1 MIGDNSKCWIFFIL
15 WNYSVKFSSL
25 WIYKPHQLE
34 IIGFNCANFQ
44 QNLPQSVEMY
54 HFCFHSLLVAFHEH
68 KNAVCFHKISAIWIF
83 FSASLAREL
92 ATFLMSGTGLFCQ
105 LRLGGRGWIGVDM
118 GCVVWWIIGL
128 INITVD
134 TNNIIN
140 VMESQMLNYLYI

>member
-1 MIGDNSKCWIFFIL
+1 MF
-15 WNYSVKFSSL
+15 
-25 WIYKPHQLE
+25 PQ
-34 IIGFNCANFQ
+34 NFR
-44 QNLPQSVEMY
+44 NL
-54 HFCFHSLLVAFHEH
+54 
-68 KNAVCFHKISAIWIF
+68 NI